1 MKTQGTLSATFRGL
15 LPFLERHGVGAT
27 NIRVQAYLRFL
38 DHFERDDLQVYGE
51 TVMPYLRELHE
62 INFALLVYRDNNLAL
77 PETVVK
83 AAFAGPALQ
92 SGDAQTDRS
101 RNIMVHLRV
110 AIYFMLAGYTVELD
124 QDCDVVATANG
135 FRFLIECKRLYSEKK
150 VRVRFKEARDQLRRR
165 FDAFNDGLQCRGIV
179 WLDPSPIILRQFNY
193 YMAYS
198 KVSALQAAR
207 FDLLEF
213 RKQSLQDCWD
223 EADPR
228 VLACVCQMVWPYRAS
243 MSGGISTGFT
253 SIVTPMH
260 ELAPEDDQRVKVFF
274 DSLFNLE
281 KASALS

>member
-1 MKTQGTLSATFRGL
+1 MASTPAAAFRGL
-15 LPFLERHGVGAT
+15 LPFLDRHGVGAS

-38 DHFERDDLQVYGE
+38 DHLERDDLQAYGE

-62 INFALLVYRDNNLAL
+62 VNFALQIYRDNNIAL
-77 PETVVK
+77 PESVVK

-92 SGDAQTDRS
+92 SGDAHTDRS

-110 AIYFMLAGYTVELD
+110 AIYFKLAGYAVELD
-124 QDCDVVATANG
+124 QDCDVVATAKG
-135 FRFLIECKRLYSEKK
+135 IRYLIECKRLYSEKK
-150 VRVRFKEARDQLRRR
+150 ATVRFKEARDQLHRR
-165 FDAFNDGLQCRGIV
+165 FESYDDGIQSRGIV

-198 KVSALQAAR
+198 NVSALQAAR

-213 RKQSLQDCWD
+213 RREVLHNLWEDS
-223 EADPR
+223 DPR

-243 MSGGISTGFT
+243 MKGGISTGFT
-253 SIVTPMH
+253 SIITPR
-260 ELAPEDDQRVKVFF
+260 EDLTPEENTRVEAFF

-281 KASALS
+281 SASALR